1 MKREELA
8 ELGLEKETIN
18 AVMALH
24 GTTVNDLKSQVNTLE
39 TEKDQLS
46 NQVEQYSNQL
56 EELKDNSGDSELKER
71 INQLEADNQ
80 ALKDS
85 QADELANLKRQ
96 HKIQLTVKGLGV
108 KDEEYIAS
116 KLADLEVDEDGNLKD
131 LDNRVNELKEAH
143 PLLFESQEPEQP
155 RKWSQGNS
163 TVNSTGLTKQDIMN
177 EKNASKRQELI
188 ANNPQLFK

>member
-39 TEKDQLS
+39 MEKDQLS

-116 KLADLEVDEDGNLKD
+116 KLADLEVDEEGNLKD
-131 LDNRVNELKEAH
+131 LDSRVNELKEAH